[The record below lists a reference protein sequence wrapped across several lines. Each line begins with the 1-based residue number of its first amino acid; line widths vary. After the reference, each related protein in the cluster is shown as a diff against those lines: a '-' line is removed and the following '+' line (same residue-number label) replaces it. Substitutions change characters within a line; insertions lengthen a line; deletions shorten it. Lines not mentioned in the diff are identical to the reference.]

1 LPVWGSVPIALSV
14 AGTEYPPVEVT
25 IDADRVAAFAR
36 SLGVD
41 PADGVPPTYAAV
53 YTWDA
58 TAHQIFGDPRAG
70 IELQNLIHTD
80 QEFEWTRQP
89 RVGET
94 VVARSRI
101 AGDVYRRGVRF
112 LTIETDVT
120 AAGEPLCRST
130 ARLLMRG
137 GGGMSDPG

>member
-1 LPVWGSVPIALSV
+1 MALSV
-14 AGTEYPPVEVT
+14 AGKEFPPVEVV
-25 IDADRVAAFAR
+25 IDPDRVAAFAR
-36 SLGVD
+36 SLGAD

-58 TAHQIFGDPRAG
+58 TAHQIFGDPDSR
-70 IELQNLIHTD
+70 IDLQKLLHTD
-80 QEFEWTRQP
+80 HEFEWARQP

-101 AGDVYRRGVRF
+101 AADVFRRGIRF
-112 LTIETDVT
+112 LTVETDVT

-130 ARLLMRG
+130 ARLLIRNG
-137 GGGMSDPG
+137 GE